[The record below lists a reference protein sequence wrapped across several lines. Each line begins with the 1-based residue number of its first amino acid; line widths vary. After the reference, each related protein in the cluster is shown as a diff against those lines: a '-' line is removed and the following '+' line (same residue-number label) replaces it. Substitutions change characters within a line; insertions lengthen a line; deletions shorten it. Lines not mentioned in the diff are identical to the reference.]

1 MDEKITRLREF
12 KDSDNGAVFFY
23 VLIGFVIGLL
33 VGTLLGRISRCE
45 GISIMSNIGSGNT
58 DNGCNNNASK
68 LYGRNEILSK

>member
-1 MDEKITRLREF
+1 MDEKITKLREF

-45 GISIMSNIGSGNT
+45 GIAVLSNNGSGNR
-58 DNGCNNNASK
+58 DNGCNNGVKSADDK
-68 LYGRNEILSK
+68 